1 MSRDRRFREEQ
12 PVGEPGSSPST
23 ELTRRRYDRIARF
36 YDGLEWIMERRVRR
50 WREDLWS
57 RVPAGRVL
65 EVGVGTG
72 KNLVYHP
79 SESDVVA
86 LDLSAE
92 MMARARRKA
101 DRLEARVAL
110 ELGDVQ
116 RLPHAEATFD
126 TVVASF
132 VFCSVPDP
140 LLGLA
145 EVRRVLKP
153 GGRLLLLEHVLSDN
167 KVLRRLMR
175 SLDPIP
181 FWVWGAHIDRVT
193 VTNVRE
199 AGFRNIVDTDLSLDI
214 VKLIEARAPSPAQP
228 DATPLPPPIG

>member
-1 MSRDRRFREEQ
+1 
-12 PVGEPGSSPST
+12 
-23 ELTRRRYDRIARF
+23 
-36 YDGLEWIMERRVRR
+36 MERRVRR

-57 RVPAGRVL
+57 RVPPGRVL

-86 LDLSAE
+86 LDLSTE

-101 DRLEARVAL
+101 ERLQARVAL

-126 TVVASF
+126 TAVATF

-140 LLGLA
+140 LLGLR

-153 GGRLLLLEHVLSDN
+153 GGRLLLLEHVLSEK
-167 KVLRRLMR
+167 KVLRQLMR

-193 VTNVRE
+193 VSNVRE
-199 AGFRNIVDTDLSLDI
+199 AGFRDVVDTDLSLDI
-214 VKLIEARAPSPAQP
+214 VKLIEARAPSRAQP
-228 DATPLPPPIG
+228 DATPFHPPIG